1 MANNFWDALEGK
13 PSSEPS
19 TSKAAP
25 TEASPSQAAPAFIP
39 APIAT
44 NKKTSQPDS
53 VVFKPDAVRTAERA
67 AAAANVVKQ
76 NMPEPVAASPTEDFM
91 DNILG
96 LWQIP
101 AAIAGAEVVRRG
113 YKAFKEAGA
122 PAQTKSILDSDIQFN
137 RPAETDAIARP
148 TTAAPAPTQTVMTAG
163 GPVNLSEVPPE
174 MRPMVEKSAQVTQQ
188 KMTAGP
194 VAPPIGAPAPVAPIE
209 VPTLSQTL
217 AQGGNVTKAV
227 QADIAQQIDT
237 TPAVAPSATP
247 AVAPSAT
254 PAATTATQPVAPKDR
269 VKSTFKSA
277 ADIPAG
283 MVFRADVGNVDR
295 ALFNILGPEHRQN
308 AKDLLNKGQPFGNA
322 PDVNDRVSKITSEY
336 WKAVQGQIP
345 ETILSREARIA
356 QGVPHQ
362 GFGSFGGLGRAVK
375 VGGVAGTLLT
385 AAEAALAAQQG
396 RYGEAAM
403 RGADVATDFIPGVAA
418 AKQAFTG
425 TTVVPGTLPPG
436 YVENAALLGSP
447 YYDTEWSKTQRMKE
461 RAGAGRGFVNPP
473 QFR

>member
-1 MANNFWDALEGK
+1 MADNFWDALEGK

-25 TEASPSQAAPAFIP
+25 TEASPSQAAPAFVP

-163 GPVNLSEVPPE
+163 GPVNLSEVPKE
-174 MRPMVEKSAQVTQQ
+174 MRPMVERSAQVTQQ
-188 KMTAGP
+188 KMTA
-194 VAPPIGAPAPVAPIE
+194 APIA
-209 VPTLSQTL
+209 PG
-217 AQGGNVTKAV
+217 A
-227 QADIAQQIDT
+227 
-237 TPAVAPSATP
+237 TPAIAPSATP
-247 AVAPSAT
+247 AIAPSAT
-254 PAATTATQPVAPKDR
+254 PAAATKTGVAPNEQAMFNWVRGQMKQRGFADLSDDAVR
-269 VKSTFKSA
+269 GFLKTFYGDAPIVPGSGAAPEGYGTKFAEWAKQNIAGPGVGMPREEMKALKARAAVAPPQEAKPTKGPESQKGSA
-277 ADIPAG
+277 SMGGMANTALNAAG
-283 MVFRADVGNVDR
+283 GLLLLDMFKKARETGDYSDFALGAIGQVLGNV
-295 ALFNILGPEHRQN
+295 ASPAANVGYMLM
-308 AKDLLNKGQPFGNA
+308 QPNTLA
-322 PDVNDRVSKITSEY
+322 S
-336 WKAVQGQIP
+336 
-345 ETILSREARIA
+345 
-356 QGVPHQ
+356 
-362 GFGSFGGLGRAVK
+362 
-375 VGGVAGTLLT
+375 GTLDSP
-385 AAEAALAAQQG
+385 EAQEL
-396 RYGEAAM
+396 M
-403 RGADVATDFIPGVAA
+403 RRR
-418 AKQAFTG
+418 
-425 TTVVPGTLPPG
+425 
-436 YVENAALLGSP
+436 N
-447 YYDTEWSKTQRMKE
+447 
-461 RAGAGRGFVNPP
+461 AGAGRGFVNPP